1 MVKVR
6 DRYAIFTMGHL
17 LFHVVMLQ
25 TDVLGIYEDRVL
37 CNNHAYPL
45 DVQITVQNF
54 SELIRRIKYGYR
66 CLSEQS

>member
-17 LFHVVMLQ
+17 LFHVVMLP

-37 CNNHAYPL
+37 CNKIMNREWHL
-45 DVQITVQNF
+45 M
-54 SELIRRIKYGYR
+54 R
-66 CLSEQS
+66 